1 MKKLLTLFAVVFMLS
16 GQGENW
22 TILSPGGTP
31 PSVRWGSASV
41 YDSIAD
47 RFIVFGGA
55 IWGQAYNNLYAL
67 DSTTAGNGVWRQL
80 TPTGTLP
87 TVRGFCA
94 PVYDAPRRR
103 LIVFGGYNM
112 AGGCDSRVYFLDS
125 VYTNA
130 PRWSQPAISGSPPA
144 VRQSTAAAYDPIQ
157 ERVIVFSG
165 WCGYAWRNDIYVI
178 ENLDSTPTWRRL
190 YPAGS
195 GPGGRW
201 GACAVYDPGRDV
213 FYVFGGQNSSQTYPN
228 TVYALDSLQ
237 AGDGRWRQLTISGT
251 PPNGRMW
258 HVAAYDAPRDRML
271 IFSGGYFQSSTFNDL
286 RSVESLSTSPAW
298 TTINAP
304 GTKPTVRYG
313 MSSALDGAG
322 NRLILFGG
330 NSGGASGTNYNDVY
344 TLTLS
349 SEVSENP
356 NSGFALPEF
365 KVLPNPSHQGVT
377 ITYLNRQRNT
387 LSFAIYDAMGKLVKT
402 CAYSNEQPRI
412 RVVWNGMDERGSDVP
427 SGIYFA
433 IVETATGIA
442 FRQFVKI
449 K

>member
-1 MKKLLTLFAVVFMLS
+1 MIFMLY

-22 TILSPGGTP
+22 TKLSPSGTL

-55 IWGQAYNNLYAL
+55 IWGQAYNNLYTL
-67 DSTTAGNGVWRQL
+67 DSTAVGNGVWRQL
-80 TPTGTLP
+80 SPTGTIP

-125 VYTNA
+125 IYTNT

-144 VRQSTAAAYDPIQ
+144 VRQSAAAAYDPIQ

-165 WCGYAWRNDIYVI
+165 WCGYQWRNDIYVI
-178 ENLDSTPTWRRL
+178 ENLDSVPTWRRL
-190 YPAGS
+190 YPTSS

-201 GACAVYDPGRDV
+201 GASAVYDPSRDV
-213 FYVFGGQNSSQTYPN
+213 LYVFGGQNSSQTYPN

-258 HVAAYDAPRDRML
+258 QVAAYDAPRDRML

-286 RSVESLSTSPAW
+286 RSVESISTSPTW

-304 GTKPTVRYG
+304 GTKPSVRYG
-313 MSSALDGAG
+313 MSSAHDGAG

-344 TLTLS
+344 TLKLFTG
-349 SEVSENP
+349 VSENS
-356 NSGFALPEF
+356 NLGLHQPEF
-365 KVLPNPSHQGVT
+365 KVVPNPCHHDVT
-377 ITYLNRQRNT
+377 ITYQNT
-387 LSFAIYDAMGKLVKT
+387 HHNVLSFAVYDAIGKFVKT
-402 CAYSNEQPRI
+402 CTYRNDQPLI
-412 RVVWNGMDERGSDVP
+412 RVVWNGKDEQGSEVS
-427 SGIYFA
+427 SGIYYA
-433 IVETATGIA
+433 VVETMKGKV

-449 K
+449 E